1 MNKTITMIRI
11 VAGLGELCSQ
21 CRKDKQKIQ
30 MLSGGEIASHQIDSI
45 VLSDVEIDDL
55 EITLVKTEDEL
66 IEAFKNP
73 EIDAVIRGSLKA
85 SKVIKA
91 IKDFKS
97 SQTINRTTYI
107 NTEDDESFSN
117 NYEFLLAPVGIDEGK
132 NIEEK
137 IILAVQAANFIQ
149 YLGKKP
155 KIAVLAEGRKDDLG
169 RSERIDESLIS
180 SEELTNRLI
189 ETFKELDNFDNDSDE
204 ISENYSIKNYYILLE
219 QAIEDGYN
227 IILANDGIFGNI
239 MFRTLVL
246 LDKWPSYGAVTL
258 GIDEIFIDTSRDQ
271 TVEGYVRSLKLAY
284 NLAKLRG

>member
-11 VAGLGELCSQ
+11 VAGLGENENII
-21 CRKDKQKIQ
+21 K
-30 MLSGGEIASHQIDSI
+30 ASKE
-45 VLSDVEIDDL
+45 LNEIDDL

-91 IKDFKS
+91 IKEFKS
-97 SQTINRTTYI
+97 DKTINRTTYI
-107 NTEDDESFSN
+107 NTEDDESFSKD
-117 NYEFLLAPVGIDEGK
+117 YEFLLAPVGIDEGK

-137 IILAVQAANFIQ
+137 VILAIQAANFIQ

-155 KIAVLAEGRKDDLG
+155 KIAILAEGRKDDLG
-169 RSERIDESLIS
+169 RSERIDESLLS

-189 ETFKELDNFDNDSDE
+189 KTFKELDNFDNDSDE
-204 ISENYSIKNYYILLE
+204 ISKNYSIKNYYILLE

-258 GIDEIFIDTSRDQ
+258 GIEEIFIDTSRDQ

-284 NLAKLRG
+284 RLAKLRE

>member
-1 MNKTITMIRI
+1 MIRI
-11 VAGLGELCSQ
+11 VAGLGENENII
-21 CRKDKQKIQ
+21 K
-30 MLSGGEIASHQIDSI
+30 ASNE
-45 VLSDVEIDDL
+45 LNEIDDL

-66 IEAFKNP
+66 IEAFKNQ

-97 SQTINRTTYI
+97 GQTINRTTYI
-107 NTEDDESFSN
+107 NTEDDEGFSN

-204 ISENYSIKNYYILLE
+204 ISKNYSIKNYYILLE

-284 NLAKLRG
+284 NLAKLRE

>member
-11 VAGLGELCSQ
+11 VAGLGENENII
-21 CRKDKQKIQ
+21 K
-30 MLSGGEIASHQIDSI
+30 ASNE
-45 VLSDVEIDDL
+45 LNEIDDL

-66 IEAFKNP
+66 IEAFKNL

-91 IKDFKS
+91 IKEFKS
-97 SQTINRTTYI
+97 DKTINRTTYI
-107 NTEDDESFSN
+107 NTEDDESFSKD
-117 NYEFLLAPVGIDEGK
+117 YEFLLAPVGIDEGK

-180 SEELTNRLI
+180 SDELTNRLI

-204 ISENYSIKNYYILLE
+204 ISKNYSIKNYYILLE

-258 GIDEIFIDTSRDQ
+258 GIEEIFIDTSRDQ

-284 NLAKLRG
+284 RLAKLRE

>member
-1 MNKTITMIRI
+1 MIRI
-11 VAGLGELCSQ
+11 VVGLGENENII
-21 CRKDKQKIQ
+21 K
-30 MLSGGEIASHQIDSI
+30 ASNE
-45 VLSDVEIDDL
+45 LNEIDDL
-55 EITLVKTEDEL
+55 EISLVKTEDEL

-91 IKDFKS
+91 IKEFKS
-97 SQTINRTTYI
+97 DKTINRTTYI
-107 NTEDDESFSN
+107 NTEDEEGFSN

-180 SEELTNRLI
+180 SDELTNRLI

-204 ISENYSIKNYYILLE
+204 ISKNYSIKNYYILLE

-258 GIDEIFIDTSRDQ
+258 GIEEIFIDTSRDQ

-284 NLAKLRG
+284 RLAKLRE

>member
-11 VAGLGELCSQ
+11 VAGLGENENII
-21 CRKDKQKIQ
+21 K
-30 MLSGGEIASHQIDSI
+30 ASNE
-45 VLSDVEIDDL
+45 LNEIDDL

-258 GIDEIFIDTSRDQ
+258 GIDEIFIDKSRDQ

>member
-11 VAGLGELCSQ
+11 VAGLGENENII
-21 CRKDKQKIQ
+21 K
-30 MLSGGEIASHQIDSI
+30 ASNE
-45 VLSDVEIDDL
+45 LNEIDDL
-55 EITLVKTEDEL
+55 EISLVKTEDEL

-73 EIDAVIRGSLKA
+73 DIDAVIRGSLKA

-91 IKDFKS
+91 IKEFKS
-97 SQTINRTTYI
+97 DKTINRTTYI
-107 NTEDDESFSN
+107 NTEDVEGFSN

-137 IILAVQAANFIQ
+137 VTLAIQAANFIQ
-149 YLGKKP
+149 YLGKMP

-180 SEELTNRLI
+180 SDELTNRLI

-204 ISENYSIKNYYILLE
+204 ISKNYSIKNYYILLE

-246 LDKWPSYGAVTL
+246 LDKWPSYGALTL

-284 NLAKLRG
+284 RLAKLRE

>member
-1 MNKTITMIRI
+1 MIRI
-11 VAGLGELCSQ
+11 VAGLGENENII
-21 CRKDKQKIQ
+21 K
-30 MLSGGEIASHQIDSI
+30 ASNE
-45 VLSDVEIDDL
+45 LNEIDDL

-91 IKDFKS
+91 IKEFKS
-97 SQTINRTTYI
+97 DKTINRTTYI
-107 NTEDDESFSN
+107 NTEDDENFSN

-137 IILAVQAANFIQ
+137 VTLAIQAANFIQ
-149 YLGKKP
+149 YLGKMP

-169 RSERIDESLIS
+169 RSDRIDESLIS
-180 SEELTNRLI
+180 SEELTNRLM
-189 ETFKELDNFDNDSDE
+189 ETFKELDNFDNDSDD
-204 ISENYSIKNYYILLE
+204 ISKNYSIKNYYILLE

-271 TVEGYVRSLKLAY
+271 TVEGYIRSLRLAY
-284 NLAKLRG
+284 RLAKLRK

>member
-11 VAGLGELCSQ
+11 VAGLGENENII
-21 CRKDKQKIQ
+21 K
-30 MLSGGEIASHQIDSI
+30 ASNE
-45 VLSDVEIDDL
+45 LNEIDDL

-91 IKDFKS
+91 IKEFKS
-97 SQTINRTTYI
+97 DKTINRTTYI
-107 NTEDDESFSN
+107 NTEDDESFSKD
-117 NYEFLLAPVGIDEGK
+117 YEFLLAPVGIDEGK

-137 IILAVQAANFIQ
+137 VTLAIQAANFIQ
-149 YLGKKP
+149 YLGKMP

-204 ISENYSIKNYYILLE
+204 ISKNYSIKNYYILLE

-258 GIDEIFIDTSRDQ
+258 GIEEIFIDTSRDQ

-284 NLAKLRG
+284 RLAKLRE

>member
-1 MNKTITMIRI
+1 M
-11 VAGLGELCSQ
+11 
-21 CRKDKQKIQ
+21 
-30 MLSGGEIASHQIDSI
+30 
-45 VLSDVEIDDL
+45 
-55 EITLVKTEDEL
+55 
-66 IEAFKNP
+66 
-73 EIDAVIRGSLKA
+73 
-85 SKVIKA
+85 
-91 IKDFKS
+91 
-97 SQTINRTTYI
+97 
-107 NTEDDESFSN
+107 
-117 NYEFLLAPVGIDEGK
+117 
-132 NIEEK
+132 
-137 IILAVQAANFIQ
+137 AVQAANFIQ
-149 YLGKKP
+149 YLGKMP

-204 ISENYSIKNYYILLE
+204 ISKNYSIKNYYILLE

-227 IILANDGIFGNI
+227 ILLANDGIFGNI

-284 NLAKLRG
+284 RLAKLRE

>member
-1 MNKTITMIRI
+1 MIRI
-11 VAGLGELCSQ
+11 VAGLGENENII
-21 CRKDKQKIQ
+21 K
-30 MLSGGEIASHQIDSI
+30 ASNE
-45 VLSDVEIDDL
+45 LNEIDDL

-66 IEAFKNP
+66 IESFKNP

-91 IKDFKS
+91 IKEFKS
-97 SQTINRTTYI
+97 DKTINRTTYI
-107 NTEDDESFSN
+107 NTEDDENFSN

-137 IILAVQAANFIQ
+137 VTLAIQAANFIQ
-149 YLGKKP
+149 YLGKMP

-169 RSERIDESLIS
+169 RSDRIDESLIS
-180 SEELTNRLI
+180 SEELTNRLM
-189 ETFKELDNFDNDSDE
+189 ETFKELDNFDNDSDD
-204 ISENYSIKNYYILLE
+204 ISKNYSIKNYYILLE

-271 TVEGYVRSLKLAY
+271 TVEGYIRSLRLAY
-284 NLAKLRG
+284 RLAKLRK

>member
-11 VAGLGELCSQ
+11 VAGLGENENIIKASNQL
-21 CRKDKQKIQ
+21 KD
-30 MLSGGEIASHQIDSI
+30 
-45 VLSDVEIDDL
+45 IDDL

-66 IEAFKNP
+66 IEAFKDP

-91 IKDFKS
+91 IKEFKS
-97 SQTINRTTYI
+97 DKTINRTTYI
-107 NTEDDESFSN
+107 NTEDDESFSKD
-117 NYEFLLAPVGIDEGK
+117 YEFLLAPVGIDEGK

-137 IILAVQAANFIQ
+137 VTLAIQAANFIQ

-155 KIAVLAEGRKDDLG
+155 KIAILAEGRKDDLG

-180 SEELTNRLI
+180 SDELTNRLI

-204 ISENYSIKNYYILLE
+204 ISKNYSIKNYYILLE

-227 IILANDGIFGNI
+227 ILLANDGIFGNI

-284 NLAKLRG
+284 RLAKLRE

>member
-11 VAGLGELCSQ
+11 VAGLGENENIIKASNEL
-21 CRKDKQKIQ
+21 K
-30 MLSGGEIASHQIDSI
+30 EI
-45 VLSDVEIDDL
+45 EDL
-55 EITLVKTEDEL
+55 NITLVKTEDEL

-91 IKDFKS
+91 IKEFKS
-97 SQTINRTTYI
+97 DKTINRTTYI
-107 NTEDDESFSN
+107 NTEDDESFSKD
-117 NYEFLLAPVGIDEGK
+117 YEFLLAPVGIDEGK

-137 IILAVQAANFIQ
+137 VTLAIQAANFIQ

-155 KIAVLAEGRKDDLG
+155 KIAILAEGRKDDLG

-180 SEELTNRLI
+180 SEELTNKLI

-204 ISENYSIKNYYILLE
+204 LSKNYSIKNYYILLE

-227 IILANDGIFGNI
+227 ILLANDGIFGNI

-258 GIDEIFIDTSRDQ
+258 GIDEIFIYTSRDQ
-271 TVEGYVRSLKLAY
+271 TVEGYVRSLRLAY
-284 NLAKLRG
+284 NLSKLRE

>member
-1 MNKTITMIRI
+1 MINI
-11 VAGLGELCSQ
+11 VAGLGENENIIKASNELN
-21 CRKDKQKIQ
+21 
-30 MLSGGEIASHQIDSI
+30 EI
-45 VLSDVEIDDL
+45 EDL
-55 EITLVKTEDEL
+55 EITLVETEDDL

-91 IKDFKS
+91 IKEFKS
-97 SQTINRTTYI
+97 DKTINRTTYI
-107 NTEDDESFSN
+107 NTEDDENFSN

-137 IILAVQAANFIQ
+137 VILAIQAANFIQ

-155 KIAVLAEGRKDDLG
+155 KIAILAEGRKDDLG
-169 RSERIDESLIS
+169 RSERIDESLLS

-189 ETFKELDNFDNDSDE
+189 ETFKELDNFDNDNDE
-204 ISENYSIKNYYILLE
+204 ISKNYSIKNYYILLE

-258 GIDEIFIDTSRDQ
+258 GIEEIFIDTSRDQ

-284 NLAKLRG
+284 NLAKLRE

>member
-1 MNKTITMIRI
+1 MIRI
-11 VAGLGELCSQ
+11 VAGLGENENII
-21 CRKDKQKIQ
+21 K
-30 MLSGGEIASHQIDSI
+30 ASNE
-45 VLSDVEIDDL
+45 LNEIDDL

-91 IKDFKS
+91 IKEFKS
-97 SQTINRTTYI
+97 DKTINRTTYI
-107 NTEDDESFSN
+107 NTEDDENFTN

-137 IILAVQAANFIQ
+137 VTLAIQAANFIQ
-149 YLGKKP
+149 YLGKMP

-169 RSERIDESLIS
+169 RSDRIDESLIS
-180 SEELTNRLI
+180 SEELTNRLM
-189 ETFKELDNFDNDSDE
+189 ETFKELDNFDNDSDD
-204 ISENYSIKNYYILLE
+204 ISKNYSIKNYYILLE

-271 TVEGYVRSLKLAY
+271 TVEGYIRSLRLAY
-284 NLAKLRG
+284 RLAKLRK

>member
-11 VAGLGELCSQ
+11 VAGLGENENII
-21 CRKDKQKIQ
+21 K
-30 MLSGGEIASHQIDSI
+30 ASNE
-45 VLSDVEIDDL
+45 LNEIDDL
-55 EITLVKTEDEL
+55 EISLVKTEDEL

-91 IKDFKS
+91 IKEFKS
-97 SQTINRTTYI
+97 DKTINRTTYI
-107 NTEDDESFSN
+107 NTEDEEGFSN

-137 IILAVQAANFIQ
+137 VTLAIQAANFIQ

-180 SEELTNRLI
+180 SDKLTNRLI

-204 ISENYSIKNYYILLE
+204 ISKNYSIKNYYILLE

-284 NLAKLRG
+284 RLAKLRE

>member
-11 VAGLGELCSQ
+11 VAGLGENENII
-21 CRKDKQKIQ
+21 K
-30 MLSGGEIASHQIDSI
+30 ASNE
-45 VLSDVEIDDL
+45 LNEIDDL

-91 IKDFKS
+91 IKEFKS
-97 SQTINRTTYI
+97 DKTINRTTYI
-107 NTEDDESFSN
+107 NTEDEEGFSN

-149 YLGKKP
+149 YLGKMP

-180 SEELTNRLI
+180 SDELTNRLI

-204 ISENYSIKNYYILLE
+204 ISKNYSIKNYYILLE

-284 NLAKLRG
+284 RLAKLRE

>member
-11 VAGLGELCSQ
+11 VAGLGENENII
-21 CRKDKQKIQ
+21 K
-30 MLSGGEIASHQIDSI
+30 ASNE
-45 VLSDVEIDDL
+45 LNEIDDL

-91 IKDFKS
+91 IKEFKS
-97 SQTINRTTYI
+97 DKTINRTTYI
-107 NTEDDESFSN
+107 NTEDDENFSKD
-117 NYEFLLAPVGIDEGK
+117 YEFLLAPVGIDEGK

-137 IILAVQAANFIQ
+137 VTLAIQAANFIQ
-149 YLGKKP
+149 YLGKMP

-180 SEELTNRLI
+180 SEELTNKLI

-204 ISENYSIKNYYILLE
+204 VSKYYSIKNYYILLE

-227 IILANDGIFGNI
+227 ILLANDGIFGNI

-271 TVEGYVRSLKLAY
+271 TVEGYVRSLRLAY
-284 NLAKLRG
+284 NLSKLRE

>member
-11 VAGLGELCSQ
+11 VAGLGENENII
-21 CRKDKQKIQ
+21 K
-30 MLSGGEIASHQIDSI
+30 ASNE
-45 VLSDVEIDDL
+45 LNEIDDL

-91 IKDFKS
+91 IKEFKS
-97 SQTINRTTYI
+97 DKTINRTTYI
-107 NTEDDESFSN
+107 NTEDDERFSKD
-117 NYEFLLAPVGIDEGK
+117 YEFLLAPVGIDEGK

-137 IILAVQAANFIQ
+137 VILAIQAANFIQ

-189 ETFKELDNFDNDSDE
+189 KTFKELDNFDKDSDE
-204 ISENYSIKNYYILLE
+204 ISKNYSIKNYYILLE

-284 NLAKLRG
+284 RLAKLRE

>member
-1 MNKTITMIRI
+1 MINI
-11 VAGLGELCSQ
+11 VAGLGENENII
-21 CRKDKQKIQ
+21 K
-30 MLSGGEIASHQIDSI
+30 ASKE
-45 VLSDVEIDDL
+45 LNEIDDL

-91 IKDFKS
+91 IKEFKS
-97 SQTINRTTYI
+97 DKTINRTTYI
-107 NTEDDESFSN
+107 NTEDDESFSKD
-117 NYEFLLAPVGIDEGK
+117 YEFLLAPVGIDEGK

-137 IILAVQAANFIQ
+137 VILAIQAANFIQ

-155 KIAVLAEGRKDDLG
+155 KIAILAEGRKDDLG
-169 RSERIDESLIS
+169 RSERIDESLLS

-204 ISENYSIKNYYILLE
+204 ISKNYSIKNYYILLE

-258 GIDEIFIDTSRDQ
+258 GIEEIFIDTSRDQ

-284 NLAKLRG
+284 RLAKLRE

>member
-11 VAGLGELCSQ
+11 VAGLGENENIIKASKELN
-21 CRKDKQKIQ
+21 
-30 MLSGGEIASHQIDSI
+30 EIG
-45 VLSDVEIDDL
+45 DL

-85 SKVIKA
+85 SKVIKS
-91 IKDFKS
+91 IKEFKS
-97 SQTINRTTYI
+97 DKTINRTTYI
-107 NTEDDESFSN
+107 NTEDDESFSKD
-117 NYEFLLAPVGIDEGK
+117 YEFLLAPVGIDEGK

-137 IILAVQAANFIQ
+137 VTLAIQAANFIQ

-155 KIAVLAEGRKDDLG
+155 KIAILAEGRKDDLG

-180 SEELTNRLI
+180 SEELTNKLI

-204 ISENYSIKNYYILLE
+204 VSKNYSIKNYYILLE

-227 IILANDGIFGNI
+227 ILLANDGIFGNI

-271 TVEGYVRSLKLAY
+271 TVEGYVRSLRLAY
-284 NLAKLRG
+284 NLAKLRE

>member
-11 VAGLGELCSQ
+11 VAGLGENENIIKASNEL
-21 CRKDKQKIQ
+21 KD
-30 MLSGGEIASHQIDSI
+30 
-45 VLSDVEIDDL
+45 IDDL

-91 IKDFKS
+91 IKEFKS
-97 SQTINRTTYI
+97 DKTINRTTYI
-107 NTEDDESFSN
+107 NTEDEEGFSN

-180 SEELTNRLI
+180 SDELTNRLI

-204 ISENYSIKNYYILLE
+204 ISKNYSIKNYYILLE

-246 LDKWPSYGAVTL
+246 LDKWPSYGALTL

-284 NLAKLRG
+284 RLAKLRE

>member
-1 MNKTITMIRI
+1 MIRI
-11 VAGLGELCSQ
+11 VAGLGENENII
-21 CRKDKQKIQ
+21 K
-30 MLSGGEIASHQIDSI
+30 ASNE
-45 VLSDVEIDDL
+45 LNEIDDL
-55 EITLVKTEDEL
+55 EISLVKTEDEL

-91 IKDFKS
+91 IKEFKS
-97 SQTINRTTYI
+97 DKTINRTTYI
-107 NTEDDESFSN
+107 NTEDEEGFSN

-137 IILAVQAANFIQ
+137 IILAVQAADFIQ

-180 SEELTNRLI
+180 SDELTNRLI

-204 ISENYSIKNYYILLE
+204 ISKNYSIKNYYILLE

-227 IILANDGIFGNI
+227 ILLANDGIFGNI

-246 LDKWPSYGAVTL
+246 LDKWSSYGAVTL
-258 GIDEIFIDTSRDQ
+258 GIEEIFIDTSRDQ
-271 TVEGYVRSLKLAY
+271 TVEGYVRSLKLA
-284 NLAKLRG
+284 A